1 MHEVEVKILDIDRAA
16 VEGRLAALGA
26 ELCFDGR
33 LDASFFDFPTGH
45 LGLAGSLLRLRQEG
59 NRAVLTFKRRTEE
72 EGAKVREE
80 NEVAVADFDACRK
93 LLEAMGMIE
102 TSRVEKHRT
111 SYRLGPATVVID
123 RYVGELS
130 FIPEFV
136 EVEAESV
143 DAVRF
148 VAAQLG
154 FARTDLQPWG
164 LAQLIEYYRSAA
176 GGLT

>member
-16 VEGRLAALGA
+16 VEGRLAVLGA
-26 ELCFDGR
+26 ELCFEGR
-33 LDASFFDFPTGH
+33 MDASFFDFPTGR

-59 NRAVLTFKRRTEE
+59 DRAVLTFKRRKEE

-80 NEVAVADFDACRK
+80 SDVTVGDFDACRR
-93 LLEAMGMIE
+93 LLEAMGLVE

-123 RYVGELS
+123 RHLGKLS

-143 DAVRF
+143 DAVRSA
-148 VAAQLG
+148 AAQLG
-154 FARTDLQPWG
+154 FASTDLRPWG
-164 LAQLIEYYRSAA
+164 LAQLVEHYRSPS
-176 GGLT
+176 